1 MALKVSQI
9 RKVNSSGTY
18 LTPIS
23 YSRTI
28 VITKG
33 IDRPFHELAIAPAGG
48 GTFSSSNTYYIRFA
62 IKRIVLGEIDRVNT
76 TETLN
81 ISLILYKDD
90 GSSTGGDHMKGTF
103 QTVEQLITVEP
114 YVEGRNTPY
123 KTFEVVFTP
132 NSTYSYFTLQLNK
145 IAYDYKADTGSR
157 ADTFIIP
164 DGCVDFDEQGDVCT
178 INNIFD
184 NITATKIGVQ
194 SRPGTL
200 LCINR
205 EAIRI
210 GRSGTYEINNGYK
223 INFVGIAAPNE
234 EIPDFLLDYAWE
246 EE

>member
-9 RKVNSSGTY
+9 RKVSAAGTY
-18 LTPIS
+18 LTPIG
-23 YSRTI
+23 YVRTT
-28 VITKG
+28 VMTKG
-33 IDRPFHELAIAPAGG
+33 IDRSFRELAIMPSGG
-48 GTFSSSNTYYIRFA
+48 GAFTSSNTYYLRFA
-62 IKRIVLGEIDRVNT
+62 VKRIVLGEIDRVNT

-81 ISLILYKDD
+81 LSLILYKED
-90 GSSTGGDHMKGTF
+90 GVASGGEHAKGSY

-145 IAYDYKADTGSR
+145 IAYDYRANTGSR

-164 DGCVDFDEQGDVCT
+164 TGCVDFDGQGDVCI
-178 INNIFD
+178 INNIFT
-184 NITATKIGVQ
+184 NTTATKIGVQ
-194 SRPGTL
+194 ARPGTL

-210 GRSGTYEINNGYK
+210 GRSGTYEINNGMK
-223 INFVGIAAPNE
+223 INFMGVAAPNE
-234 EIPDFLLDYAWE
+234 EVPDFILDYAWE